1 MGEDGEETA
10 TKITL
15 NIHWKK
21 SIVSEVRVAAGKQY
35 DGISDDSTSA
45 VVSQKSGVT
54 SQFVLNDTASMDNLW
69 LELRVDSTENAIA
82 LPAGTQM
89 ILLKDNT
96 FYTYQVKGTESNNR
110 IQLSDFK
117 EMWGTG
123 SPTGMSQWETNILLL
138 WISAQELG
146 LALENIVCVCEM
158 RPAQMHRQI
167 PSQWITVQ
175 QH

>member
-96 FYTYQVKGTESNNR
+96 F
-110 IQLSDFK
+110 
-117 EMWGTG
+117 
-123 SPTGMSQWETNILLL
+123 IL
-138 WISAQELG
+138 I
-146 LALENIVCVCEM
+146 
-158 RPAQMHRQI
+158 R
-167 PSQWITVQ
+167 
-175 QH
+175 